1 MTGYRPDARTLA
13 MLRREAEEARMAQLA
28 HKARW
33 VNRAAVIFCV
43 VLALDWALP
52 LQRFPDEPILE
63 QRPVSIGATLSNPQM
78 AYLIRTPHTSFRLHT
93 NQAFRVQDARTVT
106 VWRTPLL
113 RVVRLVKAPAVAA
126 GREPF
131 APYGG
136 GVYNS
141 AVALFPILLL
151 LVASLGLLLPFP
163 AETRLNTSVVSGLLW
178 LITVVVML
186 LF

>member
-13 MLRREAEEARMAQLA
+13 MLRRQQEEARMA

-33 VNRAAVIFCV
+33 INRAAVVFCV

-52 LQRFPDEPILE
+52 MQQFPDEPMLE
-63 QRPVSIGATLSNPQM
+63 WRPVSIGTTLSPLPM
-78 AYLIRTPHTSFRLHT
+78 TYRILTPHTSFRLHT
-93 NQAFRVQDARTVT
+93 RQTFRLQGARAVT

-113 RVVRLVKAPAVAA
+113 GVVRLVKAPTVAA

-136 GVYNS
+136 DVYNS
-141 AVALFPILLL
+141 VVAVFPLLLL

-163 AETRLNTSVVSGLLW
+163 AETRLNTSIVSGLLW
-178 LITVVVML
+178 LVTLVILL